1 MQLIIRYAHA
11 DRAAFRTAF
20 DADAEDR
27 GRNGMTLLQLWH
39 EDAGHS
45 WALFQ
50 VSNPKSARNY
60 LSGAA
65 ATFNAQAGVTTADA
79 HFLETA

>member
-11 DRAAFRTAF
+11 DPAVFRRAF

-27 GRNGMTLLQLWH
+27 GRNGMSLLQLWR
-39 EDAGHS
+39 EGDGQS

-50 VSNPKSARNY
+50 IANAKAARDY
-60 LSGAA
+60 LDGAA
-65 ATFNAQAGVTTADA
+65 ATFNAQAGITSAEP